1 MNVLFIHQNFPG
13 QFRHLSL
20 HLQRKIG
27 ANILAIGRDTAPG
40 LPGIRML
47 RYRPSRQARADT
59 HHYVRSFENAVLHGQ
74 QVLRLLLTLKARGY
88 RPDIVIA
95 HPGWGRVSTSKRLS
109 LMRS

>member
-1 MNVLFIHQNFPG
+1 MWMKALRNVEGPVGSASVMNVLFIHQNFPG

-59 HHYVRSFENAVLHGQ
+59 S
-74 QVLRLLLTLKARGY
+74 LRA
-88 RPDIVIA
+88 
-95 HPGWGRVSTSKRLS
+95 
-109 LMRS
+109 

>member
-95 HPGWGRVSTSKRLS
+95 HPGWGES
-109 LMRS
+109 LRQRGFP